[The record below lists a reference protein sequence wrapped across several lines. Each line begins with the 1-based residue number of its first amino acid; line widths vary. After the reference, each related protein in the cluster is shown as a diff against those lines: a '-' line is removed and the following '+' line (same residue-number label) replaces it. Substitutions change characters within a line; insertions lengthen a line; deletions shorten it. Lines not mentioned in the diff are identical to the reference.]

1 MRRFED
7 QIAVEAYRKSAMESG
22 VFETK
27 DCHGANEKMKAKG
40 VESVAPP
47 TESFYCI
54 GAVFRDNSDKWFS
67 TTQRQA
73 L

>member
-1 MRRFED
+1 MG
-7 QIAVEAYRKSAMESG
+7 SG

-27 DCHGANEKMKAKG
+27 DCKKAYEEMKAKG

-54 GAVFRDNSDKWFS
+54 GAVFRDNSGKWFS
-67 TTQRQA
+67 TTERQA

>member
-1 MRRFED
+1 MK
-7 QIAVEAYRKSAMESG
+7 IKSLLKLIEKGAMGSG

-27 DCHGANEKMKAKG
+27 DCKKAYEEMKAKG

-54 GAVFRDNSDKWFS
+54 GAVFRDNSGKWFS
-67 TTQRQA
+67 TTERQA